1 MFCAVKSKEN
11 SNIRSISWNN
21 GPNHSVKI
29 TSKKRPSCNTV
40 RLSSASQIPIYRS
53 IFHQFPIDKF
63 QSIDLF
69 STLSSCRRVSIFRG
83 HPRKQ
88 GVCHRNPFRSPHPIV
103 LGLGP
108 WIPSRPLPQS
118 ECLGL
123 GPQSKC
129 CPLWKRR
136 WPLTSGDAAISI
148 EIGPQ
153 PFRINNVANGI
164 FGDKFQY
171 IESIT
176 SRRYSILRNSR
187 NPNLWHHCKWSA
199 CLPMNGSSAQ
209 LTNSNV

>member
-1 MFCAVKSKEN
+1 MRWKVKRIQILDLYLGIMDRIQK
-11 SNIRSISWNN
+11 N
-21 GPNHSVKI
+21 GRAATPSVY
-29 TSKKRPSCNTV
+29 P
-40 RLSSASQIPIYRS
+40 P
-53 IFHQFPIDKF
+53 HHKF